1 MTNTDEEYDD
11 EEYDEAPIEGP
22 PADDFTGGATEK
34 DEESSAPLTPPA
46 PPQRKRAKSTKSK
59 KRPAKAKVKAK
70 AKTNASAGRKCAA
83 RGCDKTF
90 TPKTAWQR
98 YHTPACGSRERQ
110 RRIQARRRKA
120 LRDSGGAV
128 D

>member
-22 PADDFTGGATEK
+22 PADDFTGGAPFTF
-34 DEESSAPLTPPA
+34 PA
-46 PPQRKRAKSTKSK
+46 PSRRKRAKPPKSK